1 MIGSNRYMNR
11 TYIVK
16 VILKV
21 CKSFPRD
28 ENSTKRLIYG
38 DFVKAFD
45 LEFWILEE
53 SALHHPISSAWMNP
67 SLSGTGLGLMVRSWS
82 SIFS

>member
-1 MIGSNRYMNR
+1 MNR

-38 DFVKAFD
+38 DF
-45 LEFWILEE
+45 
-53 SALHHPISSAWMNP
+53 HPGLSFKSVYQVEKNCNHMKNFNP
-67 SLSGTGLGLMVRSWS
+67 RLLYNNLD
-82 SIFS
+82 